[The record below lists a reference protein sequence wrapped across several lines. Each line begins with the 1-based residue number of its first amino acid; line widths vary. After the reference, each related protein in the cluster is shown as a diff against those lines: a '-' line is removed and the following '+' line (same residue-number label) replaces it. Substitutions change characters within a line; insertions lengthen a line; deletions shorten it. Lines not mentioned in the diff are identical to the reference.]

1 MSIFHLAQ
9 NEFIKITRKKGT
21 LLSLF
26 FLFLIV
32 LLAGLI
38 MNHELDASS
47 DNNWKE
53 RLLAEKK
60 QEEIDKPAET
70 TGVYYSADVKNKDYY
85 LEHNIN
91 PYEWNGWRFFGT
103 VTSNGLEI
111 FVSLTAIL
119 TVSGVVSKEFSLGTI
134 KFIATSP
141 NRRWRILTS
150 KFLASLLFT
159 GMIYLFYCVSCLLIG
174 GVLFGFSNASYP
186 LVYTHLNDSL
196 YTISSIKASG
206 IILLLR
212 FISII
217 SIVTI
222 AFTLSVLCKSQA
234 LSLCLSILLLF
245 AGSILGGTDLLAQF
259 TWYKFTL
266 FPHLNLVA
274 YVNKSAGDAI
284 STLNIPY
291 SMTVIAIYFLICLLI
306 SFSVFQKRDITA

>member
-1 MSIFHLAQ
+1 MADFNIEIS
-9 NEFIKITRKKGT
+9 
-21 LLSLF
+21 
-26 FLFLIV
+26 
-32 LLAGLI
+32 GLP
-38 MNHELDASS
+38 S
-47 DNNWKE
+47 
-53 RLLAEKK
+53 
-60 QEEIDKPAET
+60 
-70 TGVYYSADVKNKDYY
+70 VYRYD
-85 LEHNIN
+85 
-91 PYEWNGWRFFGT
+91 
-103 VTSNGLEI
+103 
-111 FVSLTAIL
+111 
-119 TVSGVVSKEFSLGTI
+119 
-134 KFIATSP
+134 
-141 NRRWRILTS
+141 
-150 KFLASLLFT
+150 
-159 GMIYLFYCVSCLLIG
+159 LLILLCE
-174 GVLFGFSNASYP
+174 LFADRRRVIRFSNASYP

>member
-1 MSIFHLAQ
+1 M
-9 NEFIKITRKKGT
+9 
-21 LLSLF
+21 
-26 FLFLIV
+26 
-32 LLAGLI
+32 
-38 MNHELDASS
+38 
-47 DNNWKE
+47 E
-53 RLLAEKK
+53 RLE
-60 QEEIDKPAET
+60 
-70 TGVYYSADVKNKDYY
+70 V
-85 LEHNIN
+85 
-91 PYEWNGWRFFGT
+91 FGT

-119 TVSGVVSKEFSLGTI
+119 TVSGVVSKEFALGTI

-150 KFLASLLFT
+150 KFLLPSV
-159 GMIYLFYCVSCLLIG
+159 YRYDLLILLCE
-174 GVLFGFSNASYP
+174 LFADRRRVIRFSNASYP

-245 AGSILGGTDLLAQF
+245 AGSILGGTDLLAQY

-284 STLNIPY
+284 STLNIP
-291 SMTVIAIYFLICLLI
+291 IP
-306 SFSVFQKRDITA
+306 